1 MAKQS
6 NQKLKLLYI
15 MKILMEETD
24 EDHTITVNELISRLA
39 ALGISAERRSIYD
52 DLELLRE
59 NYGLDIEKRKTK
71 THDYYVASRQFELA
85 ELKLLIDTVEAS
97 RFITHKKSMELIR
110 KLLTQTSRHNESLL
124 RRQVHVYD
132 RVKNS
137 SEFIYYSVDAIH
149 EAISKNRKI
158 SFQYFDRNA
167 RKEKVLRKDGARYVK
182 SPVCLTF
189 DSDNYYLVAY
199 ETEWKEYS
207 VYRVDRMQHVS
218 VLPEERDLPETNF
231 DIARELRPMFKMYGG
246 PKADM
251 SVAFAN
257 ELAGAIMDKFGHDI
271 IMAPETPETFV
282 VHFKAAVSPTFLSW
296 LIGFGDKA
304 RILSPD
310 WVIDEMKA
318 LMAKAAGQYQ
328 KK

>member
-15 MKILMEETD
+15 MKILLEETD
-24 EDHTITVNELISRLA
+24 EDHTITVNDLIRRLA

-71 THDYYVASRQFELA
+71 THDYYIASREFELA
-85 ELKLLIDTVEAS
+85 EIKLLIDTVEAS

-110 KLLTQTSRHNESLL
+110 KLLTLTSKHNESLL

-132 RVKNS
+132 RVKSS
-137 SEFIYYSVDAIH
+137 SEQIYYSVDAIH

-158 SFQYFDRNA
+158 SFQYFDRNL
-167 RKEKVLRKDGARYVK
+167 RREKVLRKDGGRYVK
-182 SPVCLTF
+182 SPICLTF

-199 ETEWKEYS
+199 EPEWKEYG
-207 VYRVDRMQHVS
+207 VYRVDRMQHVE
-218 VLPEERDLPETNF
+218 VLEQERDLPETGF

-246 PKADM
+246 KKADM
-251 SVAFAN
+251 SVSFAN
-257 ELAGAIMDKFGHDI
+257 ELAGAILDRFGQDI
-271 IMAPETPETFV
+271 IMVPETPETFI

-296 LIGFGDKA
+296 IIGFGDKA

-318 LMAKAAGQYQ
+318 LMAKAAGQY
-328 KK
+328 K